1 MAPPGSAQSGRV
13 EPESVAQQSGGALAP
28 EGEAAGA
35 TQGSGSKAS
44 SRLVA
49 LDLMRGFIM
58 VVMAWDHSKDIF
70 SSQNAS
76 RLNGREG
83 WQGLFSGFDNRWDLF
98 LARAVSN
105 LCAPGFFWVS
115 VMLSCS
121 GARRAICQLTESVLA
136 RQTMG
141 IGMSLYSKGSAPEC
155 AVLWPLVHASQH

>member
-1 MAPPGSAQSGRV
+1 MAPASATAV
-13 EPESVAQQSGGALAP
+13 EPEGNLSGGGALAP
-28 EGEAAGA
+28 LAEAARGA
-35 TQGSGSKAS
+35 GGKAS

-58 VVMAWDHSKDIF
+58 VIMAWDHSKDIF

-98 LARAVSN
+98 MARAVSN

-115 VMLSCS
+115 GLCL
-121 GARRAICQLTESVLA
+121 GAGLRCA
-136 RQTMG
+136 RVG
-141 IGMSLYSKGSAPEC
+141 
-155 AVLWPLVHASQH
+155 

>member
-1 MAPPGSAQSGRV
+1 MAPASATAV
-13 EPESVAQQSGGALAP
+13 EPEGSRSGGGALAP
-28 EGEAAGA
+28 LAEAAQAAGGA
-35 TQGSGSKAS
+35 GAARGAAGKAS

-58 VVMAWDHSKDIF
+58 VIMAWDHSKDIF

-115 VMLSCS
+115 DSC
-121 GARRAICQLTESVLA
+121 L
-136 RQTMG
+136 
-141 IGMSLYSKGSAPEC
+141 
-155 AVLWPLVHASQH
+155 

>member
-1 MAPPGSAQSGRV
+1 LKRRAVGRRAARCSARTMAPPASAAQSGRV
-13 EPESVAQQSGGALAP
+13 EPESVAQHGGGALAP
-28 EGEAAGA
+28 VPEAGGA
-35 TQGSGSKAS
+35 TQGSARKAS

-58 VVMAWDHSKDIF
+58 VIMAWDHSKDIF

-115 VMLSCS
+115 VMLCWV
-121 GARRAICQLTESVLA
+121 RAVRSV
-136 RQTMG
+136 
-141 IGMSLYSKGSAPEC
+141 S
-155 AVLWPLVHASQH
+155 